1 MVPLAAEPILGLT
14 ACQDLGLVRC
24 LCSTDASSS
33 ADQHDPMSGIHND
46 PVARTYSDLFQGLG
60 HIQKYPYTIRV
71 RSDATPFA
79 VAVPRRVPCPLLDK
93 VKAELQRMME
103 SDVIKEVTEPTA
115 WVSPMVPVPKKDG
128 SVRICVDL
136 TKLNRSVQREQ
147 FQLPT
152 SEQVFAQLQ
161 GAKYFSTLDASSGF
175 WQIPLSEDC
184 SSLTTFIT
192 PFGCYRFT
200 RLPFGITS
208 GPEVFHRTMQHML
221 AGQPGM
227 ACYMDDI
234 LVWGST
240 AEEHDVRLREVLE
253 RCRSHG
259 VKLNPSKC
267 VLRKTQVKFFGH
279 VLTSDG
285 VKADDDKLRAIREMT
300 SPQNKD
306 DLRRYLGM
314 VDYLTK
320 FLPGYSQV
328 AAPLRELL
336 KEDVTWYRSP
346 EQETSFQRL
355 REMVI
360 TTPVLAFYSPTA
372 TTTVSA
378 DASSHGLG
386 GVLLQVQEDGRR
398 APVSYVSRALTAAER
413 RYSQIEKEALAM
425 VWSCEKFHCHL
436 FGRDIPF
443 QIETDHKPLLS
454 IMNIQNLDQC
464 PPRLQRLRLRMMKL
478 V

>member
-1 MVPLAAEPILGLT
+1 M
-14 ACQDLGLVRC
+14 
-24 LCSTDASSS
+24 
-33 ADQHDPMSGIHND
+33 
-46 PVARTYSDLFQGLG
+46 
-60 HIQKYPYTIRV
+60 
-71 RSDATPFA
+71 
-79 VAVPRRVPCPLLDK
+79 AVPRRVPFPLLDK

-115 WVSPMVPVPKKDG
+115 WVSPMVPVPNKDG
-128 SVRICVDL
+128 SVRICVHL

-192 PFGCYRFT
+192 PFGRYRFT

-300 SPQNKD
+300 PPQNKD

-314 VDYLTK
+314 VAYLTK

-336 KEDVTWYRSP
+336 KEDVTWYWSP

-372 TTTVSA
+372 TRTVSA

-454 IMNIQNLDQC
+454 IMNVQNLDQC